1 VSHESPLRIFQILE
15 FNQFNTGSVH
25 QMFQAAVGLRERGHE
40 VTVISRPDELLAR
53 RAAENGIAFAAFPFS
68 GQADLRTIR
77 GIAALA
83 GSAKPDVIHVHKGL
97 AHSLSMAAT
106 WRRPAGAFVVN
117 RGVSFPLDVW
127 NRIKYRTPRVD
138 RVVTVCEQIRM
149 VIIRSGRLAPEK
161 VEVIY
166 AGTDV
171 TLFDPARWLRHP
183 FRVEKAIGE
192 DRFLIAQVG
201 VRDWKGWME
210 LIDSVVDVATETPA
224 VHLALIGCRSASE
237 AEAVLSYARRAG
249 IEGHVT
255 AVEYRSDMPN
265 VFAACDLVVD
275 ASWAG
280 TGITGTI
287 REGMAMGK
295 PVIATDCGGNGEL
308 LSSPE
313 VGLLVP
319 MKDRAALTGAIRKV
333 IGDPAASARMGQK
346 AREHV
351 RAHFSKELRITR
363 LETLYRRILESKG
376 AR

>member
-1 VSHESPLRIFQILE
+1 
-15 FNQFNTGSVH
+15 
-25 QMFQAAVGLRERGHE
+25 MFQAAVGQRERGHE

-53 RAAENGIAFAAFPFS
+53 RAAENGIAFAGFPFS

-138 RVVTVCEQIRM
+138 RVVTVCEQIRKI
-149 VIIRSGRLAPEK
+149 IIRSGRLAPEK

-171 TLFDPARWLRHP
+171 TLFDPARWPRQP

-210 LIDSVVDVATETPA
+210 LIDSVADVATETPA
-224 VHLALIGCRSASE
+224 VHLALIGCRSVSE

-319 MKDRAALTGAIRKV
+319 MTDRAALTGAIRKV
-333 IGDPAASARMGQK
+333 IGDPAARARMGQK
-346 AREHV
+346 AMEHV

-363 LETLYRRILESKG
+363 LETLYWRILESKG